1 MADYCHLGMTK
12 KRNICEVNKIATA
25 TRACAGGNIPESCR
39 ALSVDKRELLLLSGP
54 GHVVVLAEVV
64 K

>member
-1 MADYCHLGMTK
+1 MADYCHLGMTE

-25 TRACAGGNIPESCR
+25 TRGNIPERCR
-39 ALSVDKRELLLLSGP
+39 ALSVDQREVLLLSGP